1 LEVIYTD
8 HFWDRFQ
15 RRQKESPVPLTIE
28 LVESAILSPDLTLPD
43 KKHPSR
49 EWRIKKVAGRCL
61 RVVVEPTG
69 SRLIVITLLF
79 DRKLRRK
86 GLCE

>member
-1 LEVIYTD
+1 LEVVYTD
-8 HFWDRFQ
+8 HFWDRFR

-28 LVESAILSPDLTLPD
+28 LVESAVFSPDLTLPD
-43 KKHPSR
+43 KKHPGR

-61 RVVVEPTG
+61 RVVVEPARN
-69 SRLIVITLLF
+69 RLIVITLLF

-86 GLCE
+86 GLCG